1 MADRPTRQ
9 VGLRS
14 GAATEPLVRVRD
26 LFKHFDIGGFT
37 TGRATVHAVNGVDFD
52 IGPGETLGLVGESGC
67 GKSTVA
73 RCVLQLLRPSSGEV
87 SFAGRPIQNLS
98 WREARRLR
106 PKMQIVFQDPLSSLN
121 PRMKIRT
128 IVGEPLRLHTDL
140 DKPRREARLR
150 ELIGL
155 VGLEESHLQ
164 RYAHELSGGQAQRV
178 GVARA
183 IATNPDFVVLDEPTS
198 SLDVSVQGQ
207 ILLLLV
213 DLQQRLGLTYLF
225 ISHNLSVIRHVAQR
239 VAVMYLGKIV
249 EIGPTLEVFRNPQHP
264 YTRALLASVP
274 GATSGV
280 DRGETRLGGEVP
292 SPLDIK
298 PGCALAPR
306 CPLAQDVCSRVV
318 PVLKN
323 IPGRRAVACFAAT
336 GWPDGGESD
345 SSG

>member
-87 SFAGRPIQNLS
+87 SFAGSPIQNLS
-98 WREARRLR
+98 WRETRRLR

-280 DRGETRLGGEVP
+280 DRGETRLGGEIP